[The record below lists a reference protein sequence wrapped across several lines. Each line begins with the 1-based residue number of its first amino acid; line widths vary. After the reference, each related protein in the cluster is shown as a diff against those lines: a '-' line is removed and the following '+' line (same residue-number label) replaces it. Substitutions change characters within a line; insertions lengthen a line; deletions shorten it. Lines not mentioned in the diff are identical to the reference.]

1 MMDFTVITVCL
12 NAASTIRATI
22 ESVLVA
28 GDVVSEYL
36 VIDGGSTDGTLGII
50 KEYEPRFAGRMRWV
64 SEPDEGLFFAM
75 NRGLELAHGRFVLFL
90 GADDRLVAGALE
102 AISEQ
107 IGASEGIDLIY
118 GDVFVVEPDGS
129 IRAES
134 GCENPGLVGGIAR
147 AMPACHQ
154 ATLFSLDAYR
164 RLGGFDTS
172 LRIAADY
179 ELYLRFIE
187 AGMKSAYV
195 PVTIAEFSLEG
206 VSGSQGSATA
216 DEYRRVWIMHGV
228 SPGTAT
234 LRKARSVMNLRIMSV
249 VRRLSRGRRERGRVE

>member
-1 MMDFTVITVCL
+1 MTTFTVITVCL
-12 NAASTIRATI
+12 NAASTIQATI
-22 ESVLVA
+22 ESVLAA
-28 GDVVSEYL
+28 GSVVSEFL
-36 VIDGGSTDGTLGII
+36 VIDGGSTDGTPDII
-50 KEYEPRFAGRMRWV
+50 KEYEPRFEGRMRWV

-102 AISEQ
+102 AVSEQ
-107 IGASEGIDLIY
+107 IGAEGIDLIY
-118 GDVFVVEPDGS
+118 GDVLVVEPDGS
-129 IRAES
+129 VRAES
-134 GCENPGLVGGIAR
+134 GCESPGLVGGIPR

-154 ATLFSLDAYR
+154 AALFSLDAYR

-172 LRIAADY
+172 LSIAADY

-187 AGMKSAYV
+187 AGMKSTYV

-206 VSGSQGSATA
+206 VSGSQGNATA

-228 SPGTAT
+228 SPVTAT
-234 LRKARSVMNLRIMSV
+234 LRRARSVVNLRIMSV
-249 VRRLSRGRRERGRVE
+249 VRRLSRGGRDRGRVE